1 MNKKRKIPL
10 KIKGRAPLFIK
21 CCFLSLCLIVLTCT
35 SKNEPEN
42 SGKVYASVQKTFKII
57 QGSGNWPSFR
67 GEHAM
72 GAVDLQD
79 LPDTWDGESGKK
91 IKWKTLIPGLA
102 HSSPS
107 IWGKKLFV
115 TTAITSRIT
124 ASFRHGLYGDGDA
137 SEDRSIH
144 RWCLY
149 CLDKKTG
156 EFLWQ
161 RTVVEG
167 IPKDKRHIKSTYANS
182 TPATDGRYVAVFFGS
197 QGLYVYDMSGNLVW
211 KKDFGKIDCGAY
223 DQPSFEWGPASSPI
237 IYKDMAIVQCD
248 TQKESFLI
256 ACDIKTGKILWKT
269 KRDEL
274 PSWGTPTIV
283 LGEERDELVT
293 NSSNFIY
300 GYDPKTGKELWRL
313 GGSSKITAP
322 TPIFFEN
329 LIVVCSGRRPEAPIF
344 VIKTGASGNISLKN
358 GQTSSESIAW
368 SKIRRGPYMPTPIIY
383 RGYLYALRNNG
394 WLDCYDLRTGEEIY
408 RKGIPHAGGGFSAS
422 PVAADGKLYLS
433 GEDGDIFVVN
443 SGSKFKLI
451 ATNKMGE
458 LLMATPA
465 ISDGMIYIR
474 AEHHLFAIGR

>member
-10 KIKGRAPLFIK
+10 KIKWRDHIFIK
-21 CCFLSLCLIVLTCT
+21 FCILSLCLTVLVCT
-35 SKNEPEN
+35 NKNEAKD
-42 SGKVYASVQKTFKII
+42 SGKEYASVQKTFKII
-57 QGSGNWPSFR
+57 QDSGNWPSFR
-67 GEHAM
+67 GEHAR

-79 LPDTWDGESGKK
+79 LPDTWDGESGKN

-107 IWGKKLFV
+107 IWGEKLFV
-115 TTAITSRIT
+115 TTAITSRKK
-124 ASFRHGLYGDGDA
+124 ASFRHGLYGAGDA
-137 SEDRSIH
+137 SEDRSHH

-182 TPATDGRYVAVFFGS
+182 TPATDGRYIAVFFGS
-197 QGLYVYDMSGNLVW
+197 HGLYVYDMSGNLVW
-211 KKDFGKIDCGAY
+211 KKDLGKIDCGAY
-223 DQPSFEWGPASSPI
+223 DKPSFEWGPASSPI

-256 ACDIKTGKILWKT
+256 ACDIKTGKTLWKT
-269 KRDEL
+269 MRDEL

-283 LGEERDELVT
+283 LDEERDELVT

-300 GYDPKTGKELWRL
+300 GYDPETGKELWRL

-344 VIKTGASGNISLKN
+344 VIKTGASGNISLEN
-358 GQTSSESIAW
+358 NQTSNEFIAW
-368 SKIRRGPYMPTPIIY
+368 NKTRRGPYMPTPIIY

-408 RKGIPHAGGGFSAS
+408 RKSIPHAGGGFSAS
-422 PVAADGKLYLS
+422 PVAADGLLYLL

-443 SGSKFKLI
+443 SGSEFKLM

-465 ISDGMIYIR
+465 ISKGMIYVR